1 MIDVTALRAL
11 IAVRD
16 HGTVAAAATAL
27 GFTPSAVS
35 QQVKRLER
43 QSRAAMLERVGRRV
57 VLTERGRLLADRG
70 AGLLAELEQIGNL
83 ALGDDAPLTG
93 VFRIAAFSTACRGL
107 VAPLLRRLAESAPQL
122 EVRVHEIDP
131 RECVTLVEQGG
142 ADLGIVHDWNTLEL
156 AVSPALELDHLLT
169 DTADVLLPADH
180 PLADVAAVPAER
192 LVDEH
197 WVSTHTGSICHD
209 WLLQMFAFH
218 GTRPDVRA
226 QDGSFGTHVAMVEQ
240 GVAVAL
246 LPRLGRER
254 LPDGVRAVPV
264 VEPTPQRQVQAV
276 WRRASAENPAR
287 RHVPRELARVV
298 AALDAA
304 APARPAGAVA
314 RR

>member
-16 HGTVAAAATAL
+16 HGTVAGAAQAL

-70 AGLLAELEQIGNL
+70 GSLLAELEQVGNL

-93 VFRIAAFSTACRGL
+93 VLRVAAFSTACRGL
-107 VAPLLRRLAESAPQL
+107 VAPLLRRLAESAPGL

-131 RECVTLVEQGG
+131 RECLTMVERGG
-142 ADLGIVHDWNTLEL
+142 ADLGIVHDWSSVPL
-156 AVSPALELDHLLT
+156 AVSPSLRHVPLLV
-169 DTADVLLPADH
+169 DAADVVLPVDH
-180 PLADVAAVPAER
+180 PLASRDQVAAADLVHER
-192 LVDEH
+192 

-209 WLLQMFAFH
+209 WLLQMHASH
-218 GTRPDVRA
+218 GTHPDVRC
-226 QDGSFGTHVAMVEQ
+226 QDASFGTHVAMVEQ

-246 LPRLGRER
+246 LPRLGREH
-254 LPDGVRAVPV
+254 LPSSVRAVPV
-264 VEPTPQRQVQAV
+264 VDPTSERTVAAV
-276 WRRASAENPAR
+276 WRRASDENPAR
-287 RHVPRELARVV
+287 RHVQAELERVV
-298 AALDAA
+298 AEQAA
-304 APARPAGAVA
+304 A
-314 RR
+314 

>member
-16 HGTVAAAATAL
+16 HGTVAGAAQAL

-70 AGLLAELEQIGNL
+70 GALLAELEQVGNL

-107 VAPLLRRLAESAPQL
+107 VAPLLRRLATSAPEL

-131 RECVTLVEQGG
+131 RECLTMVERGG
-142 ADLGIVHDWNTLEL
+142 ADLGVVHDWSSVPLTV
-156 AVSPALELDHLLT
+156 APALHLVPLLT
-169 DTADVLLPADH
+169 DAADVVLPADH
-180 PLADVAAVPAER
+180 RLAGQDEVAAADLVHER
-192 LVDEH
+192 

-209 WLLQMFAFH
+209 WLLQMHASH
-218 GTRPDVRA
+218 DTLPDVRC
-226 QDGSFGTHVAMVEQ
+226 QDASFGTHVAMVEQ
-240 GVAVAL
+240 GVAIAL
-246 LPRLGRER
+246 LPRLGREH
-254 LPDGVRAVPV
+254 LPPTVRAVPV
-264 VEPTPQRQVQAV
+264 VDPVSRRSVGAV
-276 WRRASAENPAR
+276 WRRASDANPAR
-287 RHVPRELARVV
+287 RHVQAALERV
-298 AALDAA
+298 AAEHVASRDAT
-304 APARPAGAVA
+304 
-314 RR
+314 